1 MHSCLCENNARR
13 QPSKQLPQP
22 EALKQPTLLQKTSSQ
37 IPAKNAQNSLKP
49 NAAAFEPIQPRK
61 FSFHSSLGTE
71 QASQTVTNSSQA
83 LIISKAIDIFSTQGF
98 IRYSTSDNGP
108 DRPGMIASSEPK
120 PQQSQGNS
128 TTVSTE
134 QLNPQ
139 HPSGSAEETW
149 LTNDGVH
156 SAEEAVCIKEH
167 LELSQQQL
175 FGPEFKTTRRF
186 QASARSCAQIP
197 IHRKTASIQRRC
209 MWMLQPLPKELR
221 MHRSTAML
229 TLKPW

>member
-139 HPSGSAEETW
+139 HPSGSAEEAW
-149 LTNDGVH
+149 LTNG
-156 SAEEAVCIKEH
+156 
-167 LELSQQQL
+167 
-175 FGPEFKTTRRF
+175 
-186 QASARSCAQIP
+186 
-197 IHRKTASIQRRC
+197 
-209 MWMLQPLPKELR
+209 
-221 MHRSTAML
+221 MHHF
-229 TLKPW
+229 